1 MVLGISLRKLFVN
14 DQFSHFHIW
23 SLFGTDNTCVTH
35 APLIPSPCLTADMT
49 KQLLHRSHWEQCSL
63 GVSYRPVLHVNLSYR
78 IEWGN
83 CNLLCVP
90 VGFPGGSDG
99 KEFACN
105 VGDLGLILG
114 WVGKSP
120 WRREQLPTPV
130 FCLGEFHGLYSPRD
144 HKESDTTERL

>member
-78 IEWGN
+78 IEWGIVTYFASLWASLVAQMVK
-83 CNLLCVP
+83 NLP
-90 VGFPGGSDG
+90 
-99 KEFACN
+99 